1 MTKVVEWSTPSEKDI
16 AVCYEYLLKNGL
28 IKKKHSLKNPT
39 HLQCT
44 HCDDTIHSS
53 YSGEYVS
60 CKCGKIGIDQT
71 EFYIRMIGN
80 EGDYLVVNKTEGNDN
95 DKTL

>member
-1 MTKVVEWSTPSEKDI
+1 MTKFIEWSVPHDKDVGFI
-16 AVCYEYLLKNGL
+16 YSILTRQGIVKNKAPLKNT
-28 IKKKHSLKNPT
+28 I

-44 HCDDTIHSS
+44 HCNDTIHSS

-71 EFYIRMIGN
+71 HHYTRMIGN
-80 EGDYLVVNKTEGNDN
+80 EGDYLVVKQEDNDN
-95 DKTL
+95 VKTL

>member
-1 MTKVVEWSTPSEKDI
+1 MIKQRPIDWDLPPLGV
-16 AVCYEYLLKNGL
+16 YEGFYKSLLNRGHIKRKGLKNT
-28 IKKKHSLKNPT
+28 T

-44 HCDDTIHSS
+44 HCNVIIHSS

-80 EGDYLVVNKTEGNDN
+80 EGDYLVVKQEDNDN
-95 DKTL
+95 VKTL